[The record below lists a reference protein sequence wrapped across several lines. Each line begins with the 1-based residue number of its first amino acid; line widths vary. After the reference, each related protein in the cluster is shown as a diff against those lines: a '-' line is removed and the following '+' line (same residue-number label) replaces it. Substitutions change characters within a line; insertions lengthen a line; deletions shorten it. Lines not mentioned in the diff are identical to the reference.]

1 MPKHTLESFL
11 AAIPPN
17 TPILALDVSAKRIG
31 MAVTNP
37 ARTMALP
44 AGTLTRSRWAKDVS
58 ELIAAIR
65 ERQVGGIVI
74 GLPINMDGSNGPAAQ
89 SRLTFGSNLGRAM
102 AEQRLEIPYVFVDER
117 LTTHAARDLLEGRG
131 GGQNAEDQIAA
142 CEMLKILLRLS

>member
-1 MPKHTLESFL
+1 
-11 AAIPPN
+11 
-17 TPILALDVSAKRIG
+17 
-31 MAVTNP
+31 
-37 ARTMALP
+37 
-44 AGTLTRSRWAKDVS
+44 
-58 ELIAAIR
+58 
-65 ERQVGGIVI
+65 
-74 GLPINMDGSNGPAAQ
+74 MDGSNGPAAQ